1 MSIKEKIVSSKPV
14 QFVVN
19 SKGFNKALNA
29 VSSAAVAVSA
39 LAVSASAETGAASV
53 ALSEINSADVINNAM
68 PFVNAALPI
77 LCVVGGVKIGVRF
90 LKGSLH

>member
-1 MSIKEKIVSSKPV
+1 MSIKEKIVTSKPV

-39 LAVSASAETGAASV
+39 LAVSASAETGVGSV
-53 ALSEINSADVINNAM
+53 VISDINSADVINNAM

>member
-1 MSIKEKIVSSKPV
+1 MSIKEKIVTSKPV

-29 VSSAAVAVSA
+29 VSSAAVAISA
-39 LAVSASAETGAASV
+39 LAVTASADAGSI
-53 ALSEINSADVINNAM
+53 ALSEINSADVLNNAM

>member
-1 MSIKEKIVSSKPV
+1 MSIKEKIVNSKV
-14 QFVVN
+14 VRSVVN
-19 SKGFNKALNA
+19 SKAFNKAVDIA
-29 VSSAAVAVSA
+29 GTAAVAMTA
-39 LAVSASAETGAASV
+39 LATSASADATSV
-53 ALSEINSADVINNAM
+53 ALSTINSADVINNAM

>member
-1 MSIKEKIVSSKPV
+1 MSIKEKIA
-14 QFVVN
+14 N
-19 SKGFNKALNA
+19 SKFVRSVVTSKAFNKAVDVA
-29 VSSAAVAVSA
+29 SVAAVSA
-39 LAVSASAETGAASV
+39 CALATSASADATSV
-53 ALSEINSADVINNAM
+53 ALSTINSADVINNAM

>member
-1 MSIKEKIVSSKPV
+1 MSIKEKIVNSKV
-14 QFVVN
+14 VRSVVN
-19 SKGFNKALNA
+19 SKAFNKAVDIA
-29 VSSAAVAVSA
+29 GTAAVAMTA
-39 LAVSASAETGAASV
+39 LATSASAETGVGSAV
-53 ALSEINSADVINNAM
+53 LSEINSADVINNAM